1 VRRAVTRLL
10 LAVSLGVIFA
20 AAGCSRPAAE
30 SITLGTTTSAQDSG
44 VLDMLVP
51 KFKAET
57 GIEVK
62 VIAVGSGQA
71 LELGRRGDADI
82 LLVHDPAGEQR
93 FMATGQGSRRAAL
106 MANDFVLV
114 GPANDPANVKG
125 ASSIAE
131 AFQRIAQTKS
141 SFVSRGD
148 ESGTHH
154 KERIIWKQA
163 GIEPAGDWYIRAGTG
178 MGQVL
183 RMASQKHAYT
193 LSDRGTFLAQ
203 KQGLE
208 LAVLREGDAILENP
222 YSIILVNPANHPGV
236 HAQPAER
243 FADFLLSP
251 AVQKAIGEFGVDHL
265 GQPLFQPRAGK
276 PPAGSMPAN

>member
-1 VRRAVTRLL
+1 M
-10 LAVSLGVIFA
+10 IFA
-20 AAGCSRPAAE
+20 AAGCSRPPAE

-44 VLDMLVP
+44 LLGMLVP

-62 VIAVGSGQA
+62 VIAVGSGHA

-93 FMATGQGSRRAAL
+93 FMADGQGSRHAAL

-114 GPANDPANVKG
+114 GPANDPANIKG

-154 KERIIWKQA
+154 KERKIWKQA
-163 GIEPAGDWYIRAGTG
+163 GIEPAGDWYIRAGAG

-183 RMASQKHAYT
+183 RMANEKHAYT
-193 LSDRGTFLAQ
+193 LSDRGTFLAE
-203 KQGLE
+203 KQDLE
-208 LAVLREGDAILENP
+208 LVILHEGDAILANP

-251 AVQKAIGEFGVDHL
+251 AVQEAIGDFGVDRA
-265 GQPLFQPRAGK
+265 GQPLFYPRTATNPVQAK
-276 PPAGSMPAN
+276 